1 MQQAEEGRS
10 GQLLIHLAPVLGV
23 TTGAKALELRG
34 KEVLPSRWEGEAG
47 VKNQHLLN
55 ASYGAEHVLRTV
67 LNVLLILSF
76 IILAS

>member
-1 MQQAEEGRS
+1 M
-10 GQLLIHLAPVLGV
+10 
-23 TTGAKALELRG
+23 
-34 KEVLPSRWEGEAG
+34 LPSRWESEAG
-47 VKNQHLLN
+47 AKNQHLLN